1 MRKGDTIFYK
11 YVNLSRSRF
20 SKNTGDGGVSVL
32 DLKGKEG
39 RVFGVETL
47 SMSMKNGMTQNQ
59 QMTFVVKCKI
69 VFVIFL
75 FRITVRRRG
84 RFAHPT
90 PFSAFNRILCVTV
103 VCKL

>member
-1 MRKGDTIFYK
+1 
-11 YVNLSRSRF
+11 
-20 SKNTGDGGVSVL
+20 VSVL
-32 DLKGKEG
+32 DLKGKGG

-59 QMTFVVKCKI
+59 QMIFVVKCKI
-69 VFVIFL
+69 VFVIVL

-84 RFAHPT
+84 RFVGTAHPT